1 MIESLGIPTLVIGT
15 VLDIMTKVP
24 PPRAVFVDHPV
35 GRTFG
40 HPGDY
45 RKQEEVLT
53 LSLDE
58 LPNFTEPGQIRDLHC
73 QWDVGG
79 SRSWEE
85 ELRTLLLSD
94 R

>member
-1 MIESLGIPTLVIGT
+1 MESTLVIGT

-40 HPGDY
+40 RPGEQS
-45 RKQEEVLT
+45 RHEEILAAALT
-53 LSLDE
+53 Q
-58 LPNFTEPGQIRDLHC
+58 LPKFTGSGQIIQLDC
-73 QWDVGG
+73 QWDATG

-85 ELRTLLLSD
+85 ELRSLLLSD